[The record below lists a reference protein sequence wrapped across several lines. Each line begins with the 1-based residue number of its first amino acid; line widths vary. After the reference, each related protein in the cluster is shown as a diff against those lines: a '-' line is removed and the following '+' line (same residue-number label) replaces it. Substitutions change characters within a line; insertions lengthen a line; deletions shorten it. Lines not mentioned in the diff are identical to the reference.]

1 MRRPP
6 RNRATILAALATS
19 AAAGLLFFSPPNAQ
33 RSVRS
38 ALVDPVVSAQAVV
51 LARYESGR
59 RLAVAG
65 LSRLR
70 LRPLEVPIT
79 SVPTADVEQI
89 ARLEQ
94 TCRRL
99 QLENARLQQEL
110 ASAERYGLS
119 PVPASARA
127 PVRPVIAVRAA
138 VISQGSQ
145 SAAAERFLTAGRL
158 QGIVET
164 DAVLDASAPHL
175 DQGSDAGIEP
185 ELDVLIGR
193 CVVGRIASVGRW
205 ASALEPITDPRYRG
219 LAQIVRPS
227 DQGGSFGAEG
237 ILVGQGT
244 EFLKLVEV
252 PTTQSVRVGDEVYTS
267 DRDRRFPIPFYYGR
281 VARVEESGRN
291 WEIWVRP
298 AVQASALKTVEVL
311 KFDRPAG
318 KTLAE

>member
-1 MRRPP
+1 MRRLP
-6 RNRATILAALATS
+6 RNRATTLAALTTS
-19 AAAGLLFFSPPNAQ
+19 AAAAILFFSPPGAH
-33 RSVRS
+33 RSLRS

-51 LARYESGR
+51 LARSESGR
-59 RLAVAG
+59 RFVVAG

-70 LRPLEVPIT
+70 LRPIEV
-79 SVPTADVEQI
+79 SSAAVPSADEGQI
-89 ARLEQ
+89 AQLEQ
-94 TCRRL
+94 ACRRL
-99 QLENARLQQEL
+99 RWENARLQEEL
-110 ASAERYGLS
+110 TSAERYGLS

-127 PVRPVIAVRAA
+127 SVRPLIAVRAA

-145 SAAAERFLTAGRL
+145 SAAAERFLNAGRV
-158 QGIVET
+158 QGIAET

-205 ASALEPITDPRYRG
+205 ASVLEPITDPRYRG

-244 EFLKLVEV
+244 ELLMLVEV

-267 DRDRRFPIPFYYGR
+267 DRDHRFPIPLYYGR
-281 VARVEESGRN
+281 VVRVEEAGRN
-291 WEIWVRP
+291 WDIWVRP
-298 AVQASALKTVEVL
+298 AVRASELKTVEVL

-318 KTLAE
+318 KALAE

>member
-19 AAAGLLFFSPPNAQ
+19 AAAGLLFFSSPGAQ
-33 RSVRS
+33 RSLRS

-59 RLAVAG
+59 QIAVAG
-65 LSRLR
+65 LSQMRS
-70 LRPLEVPIT
+70 RPIEGSNS
-79 SVPTADVEQI
+79 SVPAVDEGQL

-99 QLENARLQQEL
+99 QVENARLQEEL
-110 ASAERYGLS
+110 SSAERYGLS

-127 PVRPVIAVRAA
+127 AVRPLIAVRAA
-138 VISQGSQ
+138 VISQGNQ
-145 SAAAERFLTAGRL
+145 STAAERFLNAGRA
-158 QGIVET
+158 QGIAET

-175 DQGSDAGIEP
+175 DQGSDSGIEP

-205 ASALEPITDPRYRG
+205 ASALEPTTDPRYRG

-267 DRDRRFPIPFYYGR
+267 DRDRRFPIPLYYGR
-281 VARVEESGRN
+281 VVRVEESGRN

-298 AVQASALKTVEVL
+298 AVRASELKTVEVL